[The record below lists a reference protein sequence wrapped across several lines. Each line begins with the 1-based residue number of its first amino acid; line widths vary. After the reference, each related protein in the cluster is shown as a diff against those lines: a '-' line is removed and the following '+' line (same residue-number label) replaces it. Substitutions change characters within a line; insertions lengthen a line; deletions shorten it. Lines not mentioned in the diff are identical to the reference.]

1 MNIENGEP
9 TKCGRY
15 ACYIDVDL
23 VPTII
28 RVWLPGKGWI
38 SNLKEPIIGK
48 IVSWIGPLPVK
59 GDKLAP
65 APQEFDL

>member
-59 GDKLAP
+59 GDKPAP